1 MSMCYNVDTLMTH
14 FSFRHAKDS
23 DGIYIYIYLSEA
35 SDIFL

>member
-1 MSMCYNVDTLMTH
+1 MSMCYNVYTLMTH

-23 DGIYIYIYLSEA
+23 DGIYIYLSEA